1 MEWVELLRAE
11 VAVSGVREVARRLG
25 IGASTVSM
33 VCRGIYRRSGRKIK
47 ERVMERLY
55 GEVECPVLG
64 RISRL
69 ECAKKRRLAREVG
82 ARGTGNPLT
91 LRLFRLCPECKGK
104 GVTQ

>member
-11 VAVSGVREVARRLG
+11 VEASGVREVARRLG
-25 IGASTVSM
+25 IGASTVSE
-33 VCRGIYRRSGRKIK
+33 VCRGVYRRSGRKVA
-47 ERVMERLY
+47 ERVLEALGR

-69 ECAKKRRLAREVG
+69 ECARKRVLSRR

-91 LRLFRLCPECKGK
+91 LRLFRLCPECQGK